1 MIVFLLFNDMNLIK
15 ECLGVLHRPKRKI
28 IPSKQLN
35 IDILFNWEKDKKILT
50 KYNGKIW
57 GNVNKNNGIIL
68 Y

>member
-1 MIVFLLFNDMNLIK
+1 MFGCINS
-15 ECLGVLHRPKRKI
+15 KRKI
-28 IPSKQLN
+28 IPSKQSN